1 MLFGSLREYGNL
13 IRLVELA
20 VVLLVSILLSWA
32 CTLET
37 DTSLVQPNSNSV
49 VAVGSSNSTQTIST
63 LAADNTEV
71 ASEGSLDL
79 EQFTSRYGYHSDCDE
94 DVRLEIESLGVS
106 ATICNRFVPIG
117 SNMPNP
123 YGPADVAMYDLTQW
137 NRLGG
142 TPGSG
147 GNTILAGHVDYN
159 ATVPYAGAYYR
170 GPGVFQNLRFLSQG
184 DRIEIHTDDRV
195 YVYEVI
201 WRRAFDVAVE
211 NWRDAWTADVP
222 VESLTL
228 YTCGGTFDV
237 ESREYSDRLVVRAQ
251 LLPQG

>member
-1 MLFGSLREYGNL
+1 MLFGLLEGSKNF
-13 IRLVELA
+13 IRLGEL
-20 VVLLVSILLSWA
+20 VLILFISFLFFLA
-32 CTLET
+32 CTIET

-49 VAVGSSNSTQTIST
+49 VAVGTSNGTQTTST
-63 LAADNTEV
+63 ATAGNTETV
-71 ASEGSLDL
+71 SEESLDL
-79 EQFTSRYGYHSDCDE
+79 ERFTSLYGYHSNCDE
-94 DVRLEIESLGVS
+94 NVRLEIKSLGVS
-106 ATICNRFVPIG
+106 ATICNHFVPIG

-170 GPGVFQNLRFLSQG
+170 GPGIFQNLRFLSQG
-184 DRIEIHTDDRV
+184 DKIEIHTDGRV

-201 WRRAFDVAVE
+201 WRRAFDADVE
-211 NWRDAWTADVP
+211 NWREAWTADVP
-222 VESLTL
+222 IESVTL
-228 YTCGGTFDV
+228 YTCGGTFDA
-237 ESREYSDRLVVRAQ
+237 ESRKYSDRLVVRAQ

>member
-1 MLFGSLREYGNL
+1 MLFCLLKEYKSL
-13 IRLVELA
+13 IRLSGA
-20 VVLLVSILLSWA
+20 VLSALVFFMIFSA
-32 CTLET
+32 CTIET

-49 VAVGSSNSTQTIST
+49 VAVGSSNSIQTT
-63 LAADNTEV
+63 PTAAGDSTEV
-71 ASEGSLDL
+71 ASDESLDL
-79 EQFTSRYGYHSDCDE
+79 ERFTSLYGYHSDCDKST
-94 DVRLEIESLGVS
+94 RLEIKSLGVS
-106 ATICNRFVPIG
+106 ATICNHFVPIG
-117 SNMPNP
+117 TNMPNP

-170 GPGVFQNLRFLSQG
+170 GPGIFQNLRFLSQG
-184 DRIEIHTDDRV
+184 DRIEIHTDERV
-195 YVYEVI
+195 YIYEVI
-201 WRRAFDVAVE
+201 WRRAFDADVE
-211 NWRDAWTADVP
+211 NWREAWTADVP
-222 VESLTL
+222 VESVTL
-228 YTCGGTFDV
+228 YTCGGTFDA

>member
-1 MLFGSLREYGNL
+1 VLSGLLEGYGNL
-13 IRLVELA
+13 IRLAGLA
-20 VVLLVSILLSWA
+20 IILLISSLLSAA
-32 CTLET
+32 CTIET

-49 VAVGSSNSTQTIST
+49 VAVGSTNATQIIST
-63 LAADNTEV
+63 AAAGNTEV
-71 ASEGSLDL
+71 TSVESLDL
-79 EQFTSRYGYHSDCDE
+79 EQFTSRYGYHSGCDKN
-94 DVRLEIESLGVS
+94 VRLEIKSLGVN

-159 ATVPYAGAYYR
+159 ATVPYADTYYR
-170 GPGVFQNLRFLSQG
+170 GPGIFQNLRFLSQG
-184 DRIEIHTDDRV
+184 DKIEIHIDDEV
-195 YVYEVI
+195 YIYEVI
-201 WRRAFDVAVE
+201 WRRAFDAEVE

-222 VESLTL
+222 VESVTL

-237 ESREYSDRLVVRAQ
+237 ESRKYSDRLVVRAQ